1 MMISLE
7 LHNSK
12 LKGSSGDA
20 EVLREFKDT
29 HDMRSDLAACD
40 LVHDDHL
47 GGI

>member
-1 MMISLE
+1 MISLE
-7 LHNSK
+7 LYNSR

-20 EVLREFKDT
+20 EVVREFQDT